1 MSRYVGVNCSKCGR
15 WVGKDGFLDICMDE
29 YNGSALELAD
39 SLCKRC
45 LDARGP
51 TIYDLEITI
60 RELKATDT
68 SDAKE
73 RIANLEKQIE
83 TIRGQIR

>member
-1 MSRYVGVNCSKCGR
+1 
-15 WVGKDGFLDICMDE
+15 MDT
-29 YNGSALELAD
+29 YNGSALELGD

-45 LDARGP
+45 LDARCP
-51 TIYDLEITI
+51 TIYDLEAEI
-60 RELKATDT
+60 RELNATDT

-73 RIANLEKQIE
+73 HITNLEKQIE